1 MKYVFYPDVFWVT
14 NFAMDVLVLTLV
26 RSIKRSRSCFWRIL
40 LSAAIGASASVLL
53 FLWLSTASVVLPFPG
68 LRRFAL
74 YRLITHLLLNP
85 LMLLLAFPQK
95 SLKSFCKDLCAAYL
109 AMMVLGGILSYG
121 MTTLGQWKQFW
132 IWALGGFGVCMLLL
146 SWLESRKTKQLE
158 YELLL
163 LTKERRLALTGF
175 LDTGNQLE
183 DPILKQPVH
192 IIREQ
197 VLTEA
202 LTEEQLSVRYIPF
215 HSLGQEHG
223 LLPVVTLQAMYVRGI
238 GEKAGILPLYIEK
251 PVFGLANEKL
261 FQRKEYQVILNA
273 RGICSQ

>member
-1 MKYVFYPDVFWVT
+1 MRYVFYPDVFWVT

-26 RSIKRSRSCFWRIL
+26 RSIKRSRSRFWRIL
-40 LSAAIGASASVLL
+40 ISAAVGASASVLL
-53 FLWLSTASVVLPFPG
+53 FLWLSTAGMVLPFPG
-68 LRRFAL
+68 LRRFTL
-74 YRLITHLLLNP
+74 YRLMTHLLLNP

-95 SLKSFCKDLCAAYL
+95 SLKRFCRDLCAAWL
-109 AMMVLGGILSYG
+109 VTLVLGGLLSYG

-132 IWALGGFGVCMLLL
+132 IWALGGFGVCMIIL
-146 SWLESRKTKQLE
+146 SWLESGKTKQFE

-163 LTKERRLALTGF
+163 LTKERRLTLTGF
-175 LDTGNQLE
+175 LDTGNLLE

-197 VLTEA
+197 LLSEA
-202 LTEEQLSVRYIPF
+202 LAEEQLPVRYIPF
-215 HSLGQEHG
+215 HSLGQERG
-223 LLPVVTLQAMYVRGI
+223 LLPVVTLQAMYVRGV
-238 GEKAGILPLYIEK
+238 GEKAGIRPRYMEK

-273 RGICSQ
+273 KGICSQ